1 MIRVLIVILWAATAG
16 YAQVQVTGG
25 FEQDTIPYGQT
36 ATFTLSVESSADEE
50 ILAVQRV
57 FLDSVYSALQTFK
70 SNPNDTTGNA
80 APELSDFEL
89 IDVGQWQILD
99 DDPFFSGE
107 ELKWTVSTVGSKK
120 LYENTFTF
128 KFWDPGINVVL
139 VPPVIVNI
147 AGAQEQ
153 IYDGVQAS
161 VFMAPPPGVEVASLD
176 SLEIEPIKP
185 ILTEAKNI
193 SDFLIYIYILGA
205 LLLVGIA
212 SWLFVRWQKNKEIVP
227 EPVIEKEVYIPAH
240 TKALSALSTLR
251 EEQLWQKGEVKAYQS
266 KLTFIIR
273 EYLENRYDVPA
284 LESTTE
290 EIVQNISKANLNMS
304 DVDSLKRILQ
314 VADLVKFAKA
324 KPDESIHESFMNEAE
339 GFVKRTK
346 SLSDLQ
352 ITPEAEADTIQE
364 ETTTKKKK
372 AGILQQIGNGYKA
385 LYRANKFLKGII
397 GLGILIIVGIKFL
410 FGAAELKDSK
420 IHKDLNTYLNSEY
433 CENIQSSAQISNI
446 DIGDKVDM
454 DGINWVD
461 VSFSYDLTV
470 NGVVDKIQSALLYEE
485 GFLGYELL
493 SIGDCELDK

>member
-1 MIRVLIVILWAATAG
+1 MIRVLIVILWAVTAG
-16 YAQVQVTGG
+16 YTQVQVTGG
-25 FEQDTIPYGQT
+25 FDRDTIPYGQT
-36 ATFTLSVESSADEE
+36 ATFTLSVETSSNED
-50 ILAVQRV
+50 ILAVQTV

-80 APELSDFEL
+80 APVLSDFEL
-89 IDVGQWQILD
+89 IDVGQWQKLD

-107 ELKWTVSTVGSKK
+107 ELKWTSSTVGSKK

-153 IYDGVQAS
+153 IYDGAQAS
-161 VFMAPPPGVEVASLD
+161 VFMAPPPGVEVVSLD

-212 SWLFVRWQKNKEIVP
+212 SWWFVRWQKNKEIIT
-227 EPVIEKEVYIPAH
+227 EPVIEKVVYIPAH
-240 TKALSALSTLR
+240 TKALSALGTLR
-251 EEQLWQKGEVKAYQS
+251 EEQLWQKGEVKEYQS

-290 EIVQNISKANLNMS
+290 EIVQNISKANLDMN

-324 KPDESIHESFMNEAE
+324 KPDESIHESFMNEA
-339 GFVKRTK
+339 G
-346 SLSDLQ
+346 SLAFLQ
-352 ITPEAEADTIQE
+352 IE
-364 ETTTKKKK
+364 K
-372 AGILQQIGNGYKA
+372 A
-385 LYRANKFLKGII
+385 
-397 GLGILIIVGIKFL
+397 
-410 FGAAELKDSK
+410 
-420 IHKDLNTYLNSEY
+420 T
-433 CENIQSSAQISNI
+433 
-446 DIGDKVDM
+446 
-454 DGINWVD
+454 DGIHY
-461 VSFSYDLTV
+461 F
-470 NGVVDKIQSALLYEE
+470 
-485 GFLGYELL
+485 
-493 SIGDCELDK
+493 